1 MGGYF
6 SNTSLA
12 SNHINQAIK
21 ISNME
26 DLKKTISFYFLRAKS
41 ARLEFVG
48 GTSPWDIVNAYF

>member
-1 MGGYF
+1 MGGYC
-6 SNTSLA
+6 SNTRK
-12 SNHINQAIK
+12 NHINQAIK

-48 GTSPWDIVNAYF
+48 RTSPWDIVNAYF